1 MSGDPGR
8 VGQERAANGS
18 AIQAPPMGLLQTRCG
33 CRRVVEI
40 PTDLPQTITV
50 ELAPVP
56 GAEEDVRVFIFTGR
70 TVRGSAG
77 PPMMLYQEGPQ
88 PPKKPVSRI
97 VIPGMTPPAG
107 LVPQRR

>member
-1 MSGDPGR
+1 MADLIGR
-8 VGQERAANGS
+8 EKAANGS
-18 AIQAPPMGLLQTRCG
+18 ALKTPPMGLLQTRCG
-33 CRRVVEI
+33 CRRVVEV
-40 PTDLPQTITV
+40 PNPPPQTITV

-56 GAEEDVRVFIFTGR
+56 GAEEDVRVFTFTGQ
-70 TVRGSAG
+70 TVRGPAG
-77 PPMMLYQEGPQ
+77 PPMLLYQEGPQ